1 MLNQTLL
8 WVSNIK
14 VSFLLLL
21 LLHLSPIALEA
32 LNQHVLSLCDWRS
45 ELQQRR
51 LVIKNS
57 WKNNPKI
64 QSLVQALGF
73 ISMLLF
79 FWSLKA
85 NSLQM

>member
-32 LNQHVLSLCDWRS
+32 LNQQVLSLCDWRS

>member
-21 LLHLSPIALEA
+21 LLYLSPIALEA

>member
-21 LLHLSPIALEA
+21 LHLCPIALEA

-45 ELQQRR
+45 ELQQSRR
-51 LVIKNS
+51 VIKNS